1 MNKMQF
7 KWYWR
12 WIPLRFSMSRL
23 Y

>member
-7 KWYWR
+7 IWYWR
-12 WIPLRFSMSRL
+12 WIPLRFSMFRL